1 MVVRRNDTSRTKH
14 LSNNRMPSETY
25 LEDEEGAKLLVLT
38 DWLKNNV
45 GALFVQI
52 KKLETTVECIE
63 NYVEEKTGVEPG
75 KEISSDSDSSD
86 SDYEYEPCEAPT
98 SSEKNICK
106 VKLTFAVPKVQ
117 VMESKRQA
125 ERVPEGSSKKEESET
140 RSSPKGA
147 SYASSS
153 NNLPS
158 DQEELTKVFEKNLEA
173 LENMAVRLMLVRR
186 NDHQLGRIAEPPSA
200 NWYDENM
207 WITRQV

>member
-86 SDYEYEPCEAPT
+86 SDYKYTLCEAPT

-173 LENMAVRLMLVRR
+173 LENMVKLFRSDVSKMFDISDPNFPGSSINASP
-186 NDHQLGRIAEPPSA
+186 EK
-200 NWYDENM
+200 
-207 WITRQV
+207 